1 MECSSTHVSP
11 PHGDMVRLVERAERR
26 GCAGVKVK
34 CDGAQTG
41 TFRALRAATPLR
53 RGPVQRVRLY
63 TMQLSSVMCRSAGL
77 RPGVPSVSKMFIR
90 VSGPFIT

>member
-11 PHGDMVRLVERAERR
+11 PHGDMDHGAWSRARGAD

-41 TFRALRAATPLR
+41 TFRALRAATPYAVALA
-53 RGPVQRVRLY
+53 L
-63 TMQLSSVMCRSAGL
+63 
-77 RPGVPSVSKMFIR
+77 
-90 VSGPFIT
+90 